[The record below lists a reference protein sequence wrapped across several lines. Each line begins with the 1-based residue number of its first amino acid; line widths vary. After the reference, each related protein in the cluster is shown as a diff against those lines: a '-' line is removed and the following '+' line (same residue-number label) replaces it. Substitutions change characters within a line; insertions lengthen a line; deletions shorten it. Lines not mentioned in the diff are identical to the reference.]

1 MIDWFSPENFR
12 KHVPSSEERKWAH
25 ALGAAPSLRA
35 RRAFANLAPGREP
48 ALGAPPLGA
57 RAALGVGHER
67 QNLEASKSSMP
78 SFQARARVGY
88 KHPPTLGTRRELVF
102 NNERAAYGRRACLG
116 VQASRDVRKWPPL
129 PPHPGRPPKQPHE
142 PKTPQAQSLRN
153 WAATTAGKPEL
164 RTEPKCGE
172 CPKCGFHFLYMNSLP
187 KLGTAPT
194 RPRKLHSR
202 DHVSVSNIFLGGAPP
217 LIRVP

>member
-1 MIDWFSPENFR
+1 M
-12 KHVPSSEERKWAH
+12 PSSEERKWAH

-88 KHPPTLGTRRELVF
+88 KHHLPLGRDANWFSIMSALLTVGGPALECR
-102 NNERAAYGRRACLG
+102 Y
-116 VQASRDVRKWPPL
+116 ASRDVRKWPPL
-129 PPHPGRPPKQPHE
+129 TPHPGRPPKQPHE